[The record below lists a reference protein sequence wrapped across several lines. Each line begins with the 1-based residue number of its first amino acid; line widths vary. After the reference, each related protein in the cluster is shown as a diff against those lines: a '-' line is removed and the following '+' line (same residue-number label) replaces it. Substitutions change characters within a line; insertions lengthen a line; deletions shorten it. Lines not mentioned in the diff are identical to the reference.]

1 MKYIESRAVT
11 ASWKLYGRLLA
22 VYPRKHRREF
32 GPAMAQLFRDQCRDA
47 WSASR
52 VWGLAKLWFRVLLD
66 LIKTSVLEHFTNLK
80 GEQTMLQTI
89 IGLTRFR
96 YAPLT
101 TFIVGFLVLFGTT
114 LMVTL
119 LMQKSYVG
127 IARVKV
133 ERETHQY
140 DPYLMQTEF
149 EVMQSETILNKVI
162 EDLHLQA
169 KWGDKYAGGKPLT
182 LVETRSL
189 LRGRLEL
196 RLIRNRLIRNAPL
209 LDVQVYDHDNNEAA
223 VIANKIVET
232 YRAYRVARL
241 NGLHVSIIES
251 AQPATEAMH
260 PNVPLNLFL
269 GAAVSCLLGGALA
282 GVIYLIGRSQR
293 GASSK
298 PTSATVV
305 TSSERIVGVLWA
317 FCGAALV
324 GGFVLVPITYWVAG
338 ETIRLTDVTI
348 IILVGTF
355 FGCTSI
361 GGFLL
366 YRGKAW
372 VKIPLGVVA
381 AILALIEIV
390 ELCRV
395 GLYMMVIPTYFT
407 LIMDALLL
415 LSLVSPV
422 ILFWPRRAKVD
433 AEAVP
438 SP

>member
-1 MKYIESRAVT
+1 
-11 ASWKLYGRLLA
+11 
-22 VYPRKHRREF
+22 
-32 GPAMAQLFRDQCRDA
+32 
-47 WSASR
+47 
-52 VWGLAKLWFRVLLD
+52 
-66 LIKTSVLEHFTNLK
+66 
-80 GEQTMLQTI
+80 MLQTI

-96 YAPLT
+96 YAPLA
-101 TFIVGFLVLFGTT
+101 TFVAVFLVLFGTT
-114 LMVTL
+114 LAGTL
-119 LMQKSYVG
+119 LLEKSYIG
-127 IARVKV
+127 TARVSV
-133 ERETHQY
+133 ESDNRQY
-140 DPYLMQTEF
+140 DPYLLQTEF
-149 EVMQSETILNKVI
+149 ELMQSETILNKVI

-169 KWGDKYAGGKPLT
+169 KWGEKYAGGKPFT
-182 LVETRSL
+182 MVEARSL
-189 LRGRLEL
+189 LQRMLVL
-196 RLIRNRLIRNAPL
+196 RPIRNTMLF
-209 LDVQVYDHDNNEAA
+209 DVQVYDHDSNEAA
-223 VIANKIVET
+223 VIANKIAET
-232 YRAYRVARL
+232 YRASAVAKS
-241 NGLHVSIIES
+241 NGLHVRIVD
-251 AQPATEAMH
+251 PARPDPIALR
-260 PNVPLNLFL
+260 PNVSLNLLL
-269 GAAVSCLLGGALA
+269 GAAVGCLLGGTLA
-282 GVIYLIGRSQR
+282 GVIYLFGRSLR
-293 GASSK
+293 AASSK

-305 TSSERIVGVLWA
+305 AFSERIVGILWA
-317 FCGAALV
+317 FCGAAFF
-324 GGFVLVPITYWVAG
+324 GEFVLVPITYWVAG
-338 ETIRLTDVTI
+338 ETFRLTDVTI

-355 FGCTSI
+355 FGCMSI

>member
-1 MKYIESRAVT
+1 MKRVECRAVT

-96 YAPLT
+96 YAPLA
-101 TFIVGFLVLFGTT
+101 TFVAVFLVLFGTT
-114 LMVTL
+114 LAGTL
-119 LMQKSYVG
+119 LLEKSYIG
-127 IARVKV
+127 TARVSV
-133 ERETHQY
+133 ESDNRQY
-140 DPYLMQTEF
+140 DPYLLQTEF
-149 EVMQSETILNKVI
+149 ELMQSETILNKVI

-196 RLIRNRLIRNAPL
+196 RLIRNAIRNAPL
-209 LDVQVYDHDNNEAA
+209 LDVQVYDHDSNEAA
-223 VIANKIVET
+223 VIANKIAET
-232 YRAYRVARL
+232 YRAFTIAKSNGMRVNIVDSARPD
-241 NGLHVSIIES
+241 
-251 AQPATEAMH
+251 AEAIR

-269 GAAVSCLLGGALA
+269 GVAVGCLLGGVLA

-317 FCGAALV
+317 FCGAALA

-338 ETIRLTDVTI
+338 ETVKLTDVTI

-372 VKIPLGVVA
+372 VKIPLGVVT
-381 AILALIEIV
+381 AILALAEIV
-390 ELCRV
+390 SLCRV
-395 GLYMMVIPTYFT
+395 GFHMMLTPTYFT
-407 LIMDALLL
+407 LIMDASLL

-422 ILFWPRRAKVD
+422 VLFWPRRAKMD
-433 AEAVP
+433 AEAVS

>member
-1 MKYIESRAVT
+1 M
-11 ASWKLYGRLLA
+11 
-22 VYPRKHRREF
+22 
-32 GPAMAQLFRDQCRDA
+32 
-47 WSASR
+47 
-52 VWGLAKLWFRVLLD
+52 
-66 LIKTSVLEHFTNLK
+66 KTSALEHFTNLK

-96 YAPLT
+96 HAPLA
-101 TFIVGFLVLFGTT
+101 TFVAVFLVLFGTT
-114 LMVTL
+114 LAVTL
-119 LMQKSYVG
+119 LMGKSYVG
-127 IARVKV
+127 TARVSV
-133 ERETHQY
+133 ERVSVETHTFQY

-169 KWGDKYAGGKPLT
+169 KWGDKYADGKPLT

-196 RLIRNRLIRNAPL
+196 RLIRNGLIRNAPL
-209 LDVQVYDHDNNEAA
+209 LDVQVYDHDSNEAA
-223 VIANKIVET
+223 VIANKIAET
-232 YRAYRVARL
+232 YRAFTIAKSNGMRVNIVDSARPD
-241 NGLHVSIIES
+241 
-251 AQPATEAMH
+251 AEAIR
-260 PNVPLNLFL
+260 PNVPLNLYL
-269 GAAVSCLLGGALA
+269 GAAVGCLLGGALA
-282 GVIYLIGRSQR
+282 GVIYLIGRSLR
-293 GASSK
+293 TVSSK
-298 PTSATVV
+298 PTSAPVV
-305 TSSERIVGVLWA
+305 AFSERIIGVLWA

-366 YRGKAW
+366 YRGKVW